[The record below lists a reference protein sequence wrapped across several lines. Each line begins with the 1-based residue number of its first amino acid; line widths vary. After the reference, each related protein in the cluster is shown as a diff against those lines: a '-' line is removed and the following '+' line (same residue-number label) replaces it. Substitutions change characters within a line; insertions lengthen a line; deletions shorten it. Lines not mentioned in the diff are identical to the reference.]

1 MLVIGVWFADD
12 IAKFGMVVSIFSH
25 KPPLSRMRHGSAV
38 CTEYSTDNAMQP
50 CSKTKEHGSSKSK
63 IIAIIF
69 RG

>member
-25 KPPLSRMRHGSAV
+25 KPPLVPYEARKCCM
-38 CTEYSTDNAMQP
+38 YSTDNAMQP

-63 IIAIIF
+63 IIAII
-69 RG
+69 